1 MKKELLLAAT
11 LIFALWGQA
20 AEVEQ
25 SGYGVTVRPDGGQAR
40 VVRLEVMNDNIIRVR
55 ATSENAL
62 PKKRPSLMIVPQTA
76 PAADSYTYRR
86 TDIYA
91 RTYIYSGADSDTGRR
106 RALER

>member
-40 VVRLEVMNDNIIRVR
+40 RLPQPT
-55 ATSENAL
+55 AT
-62 PKKRPSLMIVPQTA
+62 P
-76 PAADSYTYRR
+76 
-86 TDIYA
+86 
-91 RTYIYSGADSDTGRR
+91 
-106 RALER
+106 